1 MATKCYIVN
10 KNIDGYI
17 AAKFGWSAQMG
28 NKGMNPVKI
37 ASLRGLYD
45 QNAEDTG
52 TEPLLPDNPTDADLD
67 KAAEKLMKFRTSI
80 KMKQRSRMA
89 TGTRHIDRAFDA
101 LRHAYSLHER
111 KSRISLLSNLFSWE
125 VDRLMEGSHA
135 DRQSFVNSFTTV
147 DGQYVGGE
155 AAILDGV
162 YNIVHET
169 RANWFRMMHNP
180 AKGFKAYQDANKLNF
195 VGAPTTVDEFQ
206 RMCEHRFE
214 EYSKLLE
221 NWNELIP
228 FVLKDL
234 VKKEGVKLG
243 IKKEFASAASSDSFG
258 ANDIAAKWDI
268 SESKRDGWMENSDL
282 QSAFGSVG
290 QQVRRIL
297 ATVPQVELKPI
308 FNEIETIDGTKKR
321 VFSHME
327 SIPVVDDLGNQQFL
341 DATKTHQALMEFLKG
356 TQDSE
361 DMMRKLCKEGKPG
374 EARIPWMQ
382 PIVDILVSNSQA
394 RTQFFCDFKKNFQ
407 PYSVMWED
415 MSEGNGFIK
424 KIKTKILNR
433 PTNALK
439 GKYDMVMSAK
449 GKFPINVKMW
459 GYTPVFDEDTKEVN
473 WQRLAELRKKVLD
486 WVYEEADPKLAVFGQ
501 TYGASNIPLINNG
514 RNATITIDGKTVPLT
529 YEMRREFLMEVF
541 TSLGYDVTVDTVDS
555 ILTSRDIYTVREQL
569 EQLFD
574 PKGNTGIL
582 YAANVKT
589 LGKKNVQ
596 ILQDKHMK
604 FRSLYRA
611 KITTNDGRT
620 IYPIQEH
627 SEKLLDVINKH
638 QEGYR
643 VESRARYQG
652 NTMYSFVSPSYLGDR
667 LETIQSFVNNN
678 DKTGLRKFLTEE
690 YLQSPFF
697 VDDEY
702 LATNGQSGRILN
714 MWLSELM
721 AACKDSKT
729 ALLDSVAAIFNYERD
744 LGNEE
749 KKFEDFTSR
758 EHGIDMLVHFF
769 ADEQQKK
776 GYGGKGSRDIRKKLS
791 AMYPVFILGDAGVSK
806 YIRAPRINSAV
817 WVNKEGKVVDA
828 ADDTRTKIKYRFDA
842 EAQDR
847 VIEQFWNIYMQEKRR
862 MALDEAIAH
871 DMYANGKKVNHPKG
885 EFSILTFLNP
895 SSQDYHDK
903 YAIPAD
909 KEFDESTI
917 RQIIRQYLDDATKTF
932 QQRLDTLG
940 VLETANQGKNKKVF
954 RNISS
959 FATPENINEKVQ
971 EFFWNTKLATAN
983 QLQIMTIDPSFY
995 HGTKDLQKRY
1005 KEIHAPGNVLDI
1017 MARDFDG
1024 FLYSPDGIERVSYFD
1039 DISVNSEDTNPEFM
1053 EMILR
1058 NYSQPGVDV
1067 EALIAGKFHMKAIGK
1082 EAEKQRQEV
1091 LKAALGNNYEIYK
1104 TYCKNSLTDGQGYR
1118 TLTSYRRVMGMAGK
1132 WTRNMEEAYKAIMQI
1147 RNKHIADDSEITN
1160 DERQQIADFMLVLQ
1174 PIKPYMFTHEKYPV
1188 RIAKRDAQGNVVMGT
1203 NGQPLMIDTY
1213 QYIPVQHKYAEALII
1228 PELMPKGSKLRDL
1241 ANWMEAHN
1249 VDMVGSTKIAKV
1261 GCFGQA
1267 NLSDVKDKASLNTA
1281 MDAAYIHELPY
1292 RDYRIQTNV
1301 PEHINS
1307 SQLFGTQVRKLI
1319 MAGLDMGI
1327 DFTSYLEG
1335 VGNFE
1340 GHINLSTDN
1349 DTTNAQASLNGR
1361 NLLALYNSLIC
1372 ANIFDSYEK
1381 FAQNAGNIEEL
1392 SNLLQQ
1398 STIGSMREAM
1408 DNLFAYVV
1416 TGNDEHLQK
1425 FMIPLFEG
1433 GLEHDAAAL
1442 ILSVF
1447 KKIVNKQQISGGS
1460 AVQVSAFGIDGY
1472 EEDGGLRYVIDPDN
1486 EANVLYAEIE
1496 MPFDKSFMID
1506 VRDASGNVT
1515 KQEVSLPFDKYC
1527 FSDGN
1532 LIPSGEPIEKTGTD
1546 GKTNREWKKYQSYT
1560 YKEVDGKLIPC
1571 KWDDKDAKVYKP
1583 LIETEYP
1590 DILSIL
1596 AYRIPTERDY
1606 SMINCQIKRFT
1617 PKTAGGTMKVPP
1629 EGTSIAGFDFDI
1641 DKLYFMLR
1649 EYHKHYNDKSYV
1661 ESNFSDNQKY
1671 SIWWDFY
1678 EENPEIKEALERARG
1693 EAEANNPDLIETK
1706 PVYNR
1711 QGQPTSRVRT
1721 IHKTTLNSYWDAAG
1735 IKENFGFDKG
1745 TAFAMTAQANGIKPD
1760 LNQVKG
1766 ETLEWMEEYDFNKAP
1781 EENTRAARNNLLI
1794 TLIQARLMD
1803 PQTVKQRY
1811 TPGGFANA
1819 SKAARLMR
1827 ELFHGDLLGVYDGY
1841 SEVNIAAL
1849 EQRQDSDTDPEPNY
1863 DPTDPYTIL
1872 IYNQQN
1878 QVASKLIGIFANQN
1892 TNHAFASSMDVF
1904 ELNEP
1909 IEFCGK
1915 SYKDLL
1921 HKGDKDEAARID
1933 LNMAEFLAASVDA
1946 VKDPVLNFLNLNT
1959 LTADAGALLARLGY
1973 NTKEIGLL
1981 FNQPII
1987 RKVCQDSFNR
1997 GTNISTVVEDA
2008 KSKLMS
2014 NLTGINP
2021 NEKISITENDLA
2033 LGIVKERLLL
2043 EAGKTQKDFLA
2054 QNARMQY
2061 AVLDLF
2067 SKILTASQDV
2077 SDFVLSTKFT
2087 ASNAVSSTMGG
2098 MYAQQMKVNAYV
2110 DRFPGQKTKNGS
2122 LSYKMVVA
2130 PTADGAGLMSMPI
2143 ENKED
2148 LTTMNKKEY
2157 LHYVRFNPFAYEQAM
2172 YDANRKA
2179 IKLLSKYFPYERPL
2193 YSTMRKRMQELA
2205 RFGTL
2210 SEDDINAIHSNIP
2223 VALLAKQSRSLF
2235 NGEAAHIKDGLEM
2248 SMTNREYYRERF
2260 AYDLMDMLAKD
2271 PDGLGKLEI
2280 FKYLSPTSDDIIVG
2294 QDAKGIDIHK
2304 EVWRIDM
2311 QDVGGM
2317 DADIKEAIRESWA
2330 YLMEVKDGGYFDS
2343 QDYAELGRDLFMYCF
2358 YQLGFDFSPR
2368 SFMHLAPVAVKDN
2381 IRVDR
2386 SQSLTMSP
2394 YNPSE
2399 KSNDDVIV
2407 WSPNVVGGYERAEDY
2422 GANRSIEGEL
2432 TSNSFQLPENLT
2444 VAAVE
2449 DLINEAKSHPELT
2462 FKIDRDFSSEEFRK
2476 FTKSFIG
2483 RDVPSNIKFSSGTL
2497 DNPEN
2502 RAIIPE
2508 ISYGKTRTYRQFL
2521 NEILE
2526 GTEQGLNEEEF
2537 AQMWILNHLDNMR
2550 FVFDTAKSSDDT
2562 KRIIKEITSRP
2573 GNTLRDEKGKLREHF
2588 NMDISIY
2595 NNDRDMA
2602 ALDSLVKVEAPDGK
2616 IQNVTWAPCI
2626 KIGDSYYMA
2635 ESNTDLGFNVNKQ
2648 LSITYRK
2655 VVPWGTSKTI
2665 DYDGNQKL
2673 SPQMRYQTSM
2683 NAQPQRNKDYVE
2695 PSSPSPEET
2704 EPVTQDNRDASII
2717 ENAVSNLRYSVI
2729 DTTVEWDNILDGL
2742 LKLSPTDPS
2751 PAFTQA
2757 AHVFMQN
2764 GAAAYWKSLE
2774 ESQRKAIGN
2783 AVRNYHKSNV
2793 SVQQGPSNSNNS
2805 SEPLI
2810 DVPNGNAKG
2819 LGALRESLEKSIFI
2833 EFVNAHEA
2841 IGEIIDKEG
2850 LMRNIQAMEDQDI
2863 MDTVE
2868 AIRRACRD
2876 KTTKILMLDENGEL
2890 MEGC

>member
-67 KAAEKLMKFRTSI
+67 KAAEKLMKFRTGI

-89 TGTRHIDRAFDA
+89 AGTRHIDRAFDA

-135 DRQSFVNSFTTV
+135 DRQSFVNGFTTV

-155 AAILDGV
+155 VAILDGV

-195 VGAPTTVDEFQ
+195 VGVPTTVDEFQ

-341 DATKTHQALMEFLKG
+341 DATKTHQALIEFLKG

-361 DMMRKLCKEGKPG
+361 DIMRKLCKEGKPG

-486 WVYEEADPKLAVFGQ
+486 WVHEEVDPKLAVFGQ

-514 RNATITIDGKTVPLT
+514 RNATITIEGKTVPLT

-541 TSLGYDVTVDTVDS
+541 TSLGYDVTVDTIDS

-589 LGKKNVQ
+589 LGKKNIQ
-596 ILQDKHMK
+596 DLQARHIK
-604 FRSLYRA
+604 FRSFYN
-611 KITTNDGRT
+611 KVTDFETKNT
-620 IYPIQEH
+620 PVKEH
-627 SEKLLDVINKH
+627 SEKLLDIINKH

-652 NTMYSFVSPSYLGDR
+652 NTMYSFVAPSYLGDR
-667 LETIQSFVNNN
+667 LETIQDFVNNN
-678 DKTGLRKFLTEE
+678 DKDGLQKYLTEE

-721 AACKDSKT
+721 AACKDTKT
-729 ALLDSVAAIFNYERD
+729 PLLDSVAAIFNYERD

-749 KKFEDFTSR
+749 KKFEDFTSK

-806 YIRAPRINSAV
+806 YIRAPRISSAV

-828 ADDTRTKIKYRFDA
+828 ADDTRTKIEYRFDA
-842 EAQDR
+842 EAQDK
-847 VIEQFWNIYMQEKRR
+847 VIEQFWNIYIQEKRR

-895 SSQDYHDK
+895 SSQDYQDK

-959 FATPENINEKVQ
+959 FATPENINEKIQ

-1039 DISVNSEDTNPEFM
+1039 DITVNSEDTNPEFM

-1267 NLSDVKDKASLNTA
+1267 NLSDAKDKASLNTA

-1372 ANIFDSYEK
+1372 ANIFDSYDK
-1381 FAQNAGNIEEL
+1381 FAQTAGNIEEL

-1398 STIGSMREAM
+1398 STVGSMREAM

-1486 EANVLYAEIE
+1486 GANVLYAEIE
-1496 MPFDKSFMID
+1496 MPFDKSFIATFKD
-1506 VRDASGNVT
+1506 SKGKTVKRT
-1515 KQEVSLPFDKYC
+1515 ISLDFDTYC
-1527 FSDGN
+1527 FPDGN
-1532 LIPSGEPIEKTGTD
+1532 LRPFEKKIEKKGKD
-1546 GKTNREWKKYQSYT
+1546 GKITREWKKYQSYT
-1560 YKEVDGKLIPC
+1560 YKRVDGKLVPC
-1571 KWDDKDAKVYKP
+1571 DYKDPEAEVHKP
-1583 LIETEYP
+1583 IIEEEYP

-1641 DKLYFMLR
+1641 DKLYFMQR
-1649 EYHKHYNDKSYV
+1649 EYHKHIKDGSYV
-1661 ESNFSDNQKY
+1661 EEAFGDTQKEDIWGTVYADYSNVKEELKAARDAKKGDPAHWQEITLKSGRV
-1671 SIWWDFY
+1671 FY
-1678 EENPEIKEALERARG
+1678 
-1693 EAEANNPDLIETK
+1693 K
-1706 PVYNR
+1706 PLR
-1711 QGQPTSRVRT
+1711 
-1721 IHKTTLNSYWDAAG
+1721 HLNSYWEDAQIVEKFG
-1735 IKENFGFDKG
+1735 LDKEV
-1745 TAFAMTAQANGIKPD
+1745 AFAEATQKTGQKPSKRK
-1760 LNQVKG
+1760 VEG
-1766 ETLEWMEEYDFNKAP
+1766 EVEEWLEEYDFNKAP

-1803 PQTVKQRY
+1803 PATVKQRY

-1819 SKAARLMR
+1819 S
-1827 ELFHGDLLGVYDGY
+1827 D
-1841 SEVNIAAL
+1841 AAL
-1849 EQRQDSDTDPEPNY
+1849 RMRVLQFADVDSITTNGMVDNDKVDAIIAKIKDEKDPLQDPEPNY

-1959 LTADAGALLARLGY
+1959 ITADAGALLARLGY

-2021 NEKISITENDLA
+2021 NERISITENDLA
-2033 LGIVKERLLL
+2033 LGIVKERQLL
-2043 EAGKTQKDFLA
+2043 EAGKTQEDFLA

-2077 SDFVLSTKFT
+2077 SNFVLSTKFT

-2098 MYAQQMKVNAYV
+2098 MYAQQLKVDAYV

-2143 ENKED
+2143 DNKKD
-2148 LTTMNKKEY
+2148 LTTMSKKEY

-2210 SEDDINAIHSNIP
+2210 SEDDINDIHSNIP
-2223 VALLAKQSRSLF
+2223 VALLAKQSRTLF
-2235 NGEAAHIKDGLEM
+2235 NGEAPHVKDGIEM
-2248 SMTNREYYRERF
+2248 NMTNREYYRERF

-2294 QDAKGIDIHK
+2294 QDANGIDIHK
-2304 EVWRIDM
+2304 EVWKISM

-2317 DADIKEAIRESWA
+2317 DADTKEAIRESWA
-2330 YLMEVKDGGYFDS
+2330 YLMEVKDNGYFDS

-2381 IRVDR
+2381 LRVDR

-2432 TSNSFQLPENLT
+2432 TGNSFQLPENLT

-2449 DLINEAKSHPELT
+2449 DLINETKSHPELT
-2462 FKIDRDFSSEEFRK
+2462 FKIDRDFSPEEFRK

-2502 RAIIPE
+2502 RAIISE

-2562 KRIIKEITSRP
+2562 RRIIKEITSRP
-2573 GNTLRDEKGKLREHF
+2573 GNTLRDEKGKLRDHF
-2588 NMDISIY
+2588 DMDISIY
-2595 NNDRDMA
+2595 NNDRDMT
-2602 ALDSLVKVEAPDGK
+2602 ALDSLIKVEAPDGK
-2616 IQNVTWAPCI
+2616 IQSVTWAPCI
-2626 KIGDSYYMA
+2626 KIEDSYYMA

-2655 VVPWGTSKTI
+2655 VVPWGTSKTM

-2673 SPQMRYQTSM
+2673 SPQMRYQTSLD
-2683 NAQPQRNKDYVE
+2683 AVPQRNEDYVE
-2695 PSSPSPEET
+2695 PVQDTSEEM
-2704 EPVTQDNRDASII
+2704 PQDNRDSSII
-2717 ENAVSNLRYSVI
+2717 LNAVSNLRGSVI
-2729 DTTVEWDNILDGL
+2729 DTTVEWDSILDGL

-2757 AHVFMQN
+2757 AHVFIQN

-2783 AVRNYHKSNV
+2783 AVRDYHKSTLPI
-2793 SVQQGPSNSNNS
+2793 QQGTFNSNNS

-2810 DVPNGNAKG
+2810 DVLNGNAKG
-2819 LGALRESLEKSIFI
+2819 LGALRESLEKAIFT

-2841 IGEIIDKEG
+2841 IGEIVDKEG
-2850 LMRNIQAMEDQDI
+2850 LMRNIQSMEDQDI

-2876 KTTKILMLDENGEL
+2876 KTTKVLMLNEEGKL

>member
-1 MATKCYIVN
+1 MTSPKCYIVN

-17 AAKFGWSAQMG
+17 ASKFGWSAQQG
-28 NKGMNPVKI
+28 NKGMNPMKI

-45 QNAEDTG
+45 QNAEETG
-52 TEPLLPDNPTDADLD
+52 TEPLLPDNPTEADLD
-67 KAAEKLMKFRTSI
+67 KVAEKLMKFRATI
-80 KMKQRSRMA
+80 KMMQHARMA
-89 TGTRHIDRAFDA
+89 NGTKHIDRAYDA

-111 KSRISLLSNLFSWE
+111 KSRINLLSNLFSWE

-135 DRQSFVNSFTTV
+135 DRQSFVNGFMTV
-147 DGQYVGGE
+147 DGQYIGGE
-155 AAILDGV
+155 ASILDGI
-162 YNIVHET
+162 YNLVHET
-169 RANWFRMMHNP
+169 RANWYRLMNRP
-180 AKGFKAYQDANKLNF
+180 AEGFKAYQDADRLNF
-195 VGAPTTVDEFQ
+195 VGAPTNAEEFKA
-206 RMCEHRFE
+206 MCEHRFN

-243 IKKEFASAASSDSFG
+243 IKKEFVAAASSDSFG
-258 ANDIAAKWDI
+258 DNDIASKWDM

-297 ATVPQVELKPI
+297 ATVPQVELKPV
-308 FNEIETIDGTKKR
+308 FKVVETADGEKKR

-327 SIPVVDDLGNQQFL
+327 SIPVVDDLGNQEFM

-356 TQDSE
+356 IQDSE
-361 DMMRKLCKEGKPG
+361 DMIRKLCKEGKPG
-374 EARIPWMQ
+374 EAKISWMQ
-382 PIVDILVSNSQA
+382 PIVDVLVSNPQA
-394 RTQFFCDFKKNFQ
+394 TTQFFCDFKKNFQ

-415 MSEGNGFIK
+415 KREGNSFIK
-424 KIKTKILNR
+424 SIKTRILNR
-433 PTNALK
+433 PTNVLK
-439 GKYDMVMSAK
+439 GKYDMVMSPR
-449 GKFPINVKMW
+449 GKFPLNVNMW
-459 GYTPVFDEDTKEVN
+459 GYKPIFDEDTKEID
-473 WQRLAELRKKVLD
+473 WQRLAELRKKVLE
-486 WVYEEADPKLAVFGQ
+486 WTHEEVGPVENEQAGDIRTQQPKYAI
-501 TYGASNIPLINNG
+501 ANAPLINNG
-514 RNATITIDGKTVPLT
+514 RNATIKIDGSIVPLT
-529 YEMRREFLMEVF
+529 FEMRREFLMEVF
-541 TSLGYDVTVDTVDS
+541 TSLGYDVAVDTIDS
-555 ILTSRDIYTVREQL
+555 ILTSRDVYTVREQL

-582 YAANVKT
+582 YAAGVKT
-589 LGKKNVQ
+589 LGEKNVQ
-596 ILQDKHMK
+596 NLQAKQMK
-604 FRSLYRA
+604 FRGLYNKVTDPVSKA
-611 KITTNDGRT
+611 TPVK
-620 IYPIQEH
+620 EH
-627 SEKLLDVINKH
+627 SEKLLDIINKH

-667 LETIQSFVNNN
+667 LETIQQFVEAN
-678 DKTGLRKFLTEE
+678 DKPNLQKFLTEE

-714 MWLSELM
+714 MWLSDLL

-729 ALLDSVAAIFNYERD
+729 SLLDSVAAIFNYERD
-744 LGNEE
+744 LGRED

-806 YIRAPRINSAV
+806 YIRAPRISSAV

-828 ADDTRTKIKYRFDA
+828 ANDTRHHIEYRFDTD
-842 EAQDR
+842 AQEK

-862 MALDEAIAH
+862 MAMDDAMAH
-871 DMYANGKKVNHPKG
+871 EMYANGKKVKHPKG

-895 SSQDYHDK
+895 TSQEYQDK
-903 YAIPAD
+903 YAIPAG

-917 RQIIRQYLDDATKTF
+917 RQIIRQYMNDATETF
-932 QQRLDTLG
+932 QKRIQNLG
-940 VLETANQGKNKKVF
+940 VLETAKQGKKEVF

-959 FATPENINEKVQ
+959 FATPDNIGEKLQ

-1005 KEIHAPGNVLDI
+1005 KEIHAPGNVLDVK
-1017 MARDFDG
+1017 ARDFDG
-1024 FLYSPDGIERVSYFD
+1024 FLYSPDGIERVAYFD
-1039 DISVNSEDTNPEFM
+1039 DITVNSENTNKEFM
-1053 EMILR
+1053 KMIEL
-1058 NYSQPGVDV
+1058 NF
-1067 EALIAGKFHMKAIGK
+1067 GKDSD
-1082 EAEKQRQEV
+1082 
-1091 LKAALGNNYEIYK
+1091 IYD
-1104 TYCKNSLTDGQGYR
+1104 TYRKNSLTDGQGYR
-1118 TLTSYRRVMGMAGK
+1118 TLTSYRRVKGMAGQ
-1132 WTRNMEEAYKAIMQI
+1132 WTRNMDEAYKAIMQI
-1147 RNKHIADDSEITN
+1147 RNKHIADDSDITD

-1174 PIKPYMFTHEKYPV
+1174 PIKPYMFTHEKYPI

-1249 VDMVGSTKIAKV
+1249 VDMVGSTKIGKV
-1261 GCFGQA
+1261 GVFGQA
-1267 NLSDVKDKASLNTA
+1267 KLNGVTDKESLNTA

-1292 RDYRIQTNV
+1292 KDYRIQTNV

-1319 MAGLDMGI
+1319 MAGLDMSIG
-1327 DFTSYLEG
+1327 DYYNTYLEG
-1335 VGNFE
+1335 VGNFN
-1340 GHINLSTDN
+1340 GHVNLSTD
-1349 DTTNAQASLNGR
+1349 DGTTNAQASLNGR

-1442 ILSVF
+1442 ILSTF

-1496 MPFDKSFMID
+1496 MPFDKSFMMD
-1506 VRDASGNVT
+1506 VRDTNGNVT
-1515 KQEVSLPFDKYC
+1515 KQKVNLPFDKYC
-1527 FSDGN
+1527 FPDGN
-1532 LIPSGEPIEKTGTD
+1532 LIPTGEPIEKGT
-1546 GKTNREWKKYQSYT
+1546 REWKKYQSYT
-1560 YKEVDGKLIPC
+1560 YKEVDGKLVPC

-1661 ESNFSDNQKY
+1661 ESNFSESDKY
-1671 SIWWDFY
+1671 AVWGAFY
-1678 EENPEIKEALERARG
+1678 AQNPEVRDALEAARA
-1693 EAEANNPDLIETK
+1693 EAEANNPDLVEIRHI
-1706 PVYNR
+1706 YNR
-1711 QGQPTSRVRT
+1711 QGQDTGRVRT
-1721 IHKTTLNSYWDAAG
+1721 IHKTTLNSYWDAANIEG
-1735 IKENFGFDKG
+1735 GFGMNKA
-1745 TAFAMTAQANGIKPD
+1745 TAFAMTAQQEGIKPSQS
-1760 LNQVKG
+1760 LVKG
-1766 ETLEWMEEYDFNKAP
+1766 EALEWMEEYDFNKAP
-1781 EENTRAARNNLLI
+1781 EDNTRAARNNLLI

-1827 ELFHGDLLGVYDGY
+1827 ELFHGDLTGV
-1841 SEVNIAAL
+1841 VNGGNVNMSVL

-1872 IYNQQN
+1872 VYNQQN
-1878 QVASKLIGIFANQN
+1878 QVAGKLIGIFANQN

-1915 SYKDLL
+1915 SFKDLL
-1921 HKGDKDEAARID
+1921 HNKDKDEAARID

-1959 LTADAGALLARLGY
+1959 LTADAGALLARIGY

-1987 RKVCQDSFNR
+1987 RKVCQDAFNR
-1997 GTNISTVVEDA
+1997 GVNISSVVEDA
-2008 KSKLMS
+2008 KNDLMTH
-2014 NLTGINP
+2014 LTGYNP
-2021 NEKISITENDLA
+2021 NQKVAITENDLA
-2033 LGIVKERLLL
+2033 MGIIGERQML
-2043 EAGKTQKDFLA
+2043 EAGKTQDDFLA
-2054 QNARMQY
+2054 SNAKMQY
-2061 AVLDLF
+2061 AVLNLF
-2067 SKILTASQDV
+2067 SKVLTASQDV
-2077 SDFVLSTKFT
+2077 SNFVLSTKFT
-2087 ASNAVSSTMGG
+2087 ASNAVSSTFGG
-2098 MYAQQMKVNAYV
+2098 MYAQQLKVNAYV
-2110 DRFPGQKTKNGS
+2110 DRFPGKKAKDGS

-2143 ENKED
+2143 ENGED

-2193 YSTMRKRMQELA
+2193 YSGVRERMQELA

-2210 SEDDINAIHSNIP
+2210 NEDDINDIHSNIP

-2235 NGEAAHIKDGLEM
+2235 NGEAAHVKDGEQM
-2248 SMTNREYYRERF
+2248 NMTNREYYRERF
-2260 AYDLMDMLAKD
+2260 AEDLMSMISAD

-2280 FKYLSPTSDDIIVG
+2280 FKYLSPESEQVEIGKNSVTG
-2294 QDAKGIDIHK
+2294 LPEYK
-2304 EVWRIDM
+2304 ETWKISM
-2311 QDVGGM
+2311 QDIGGM
-2317 DADIKEAIRESWA
+2317 DADTKEAIRESWA
-2330 YLMEVKDGGYFDS
+2330 YLMEVKDDGYFDS

-2358 YQLGFDFSPR
+2358 YQLGFDFSPL
-2368 SFMHLAPVAVKDN
+2368 SFMHLAPTAVKDS
-2381 IRVDR
+2381 IIVERD
-2386 SQSLTMSP
+2386 QSLPIQGFTINS
-2394 YNPSE
+2394 YYS
-2399 KSNDDVIV
+2399 KDDVVV
-2407 WSPNVVGGYERAEDY
+2407 WSPGVIGSYEWAERY
-2422 GANRSIEGEL
+2422 GANRAIEGEL
-2432 TSNSFQLPENLT
+2432 TGNAYQLPDTLT
-2444 VAAVE
+2444 YGSVLN
-2449 DLINEAKSHPELT
+2449 LINEAKSHPELT
-2462 FKIDRDFSSEEFRK
+2462 FKIDRNLTQKEFDM
-2476 FTKSFIG
+2476 FAHNYIG
-2483 RDVPSNIKFSSGTL
+2483 TDVPSNIRFSQSTL
-2497 DNPEN
+2497 DNVSQESK
-2502 RAIIPE
+2502 E
-2508 ISYGKTRTYRQFL
+2508 KISYGRNRTYRQLL
-2521 NEILE
+2521 NEILD
-2526 GTEQGLNEEEF
+2526 GTERGLNEEEF

-2550 FVFDTAKSSDDT
+2550 FVLDTAIGN
-2562 KRIIKEITSRP
+2562 KRLKEIITEQTSQN
-2573 GNTLRDEKGKLREHF
+2573 GNTLRDGMKFRKSITI
-2588 NMDISIY
+2588 DISKY
-2595 NNDRDMA
+2595 QNDSDMS
-2602 ALDSLVKVEAPDGK
+2602 ALSNLVRVNAPDGK
-2616 IQNVTWAPCI
+2616 IQSVTWAPCI

-2655 VVPWGTSKTI
+2655 VVPWGSSKTI
-2665 DYDGNQKL
+2665 EYDINQKL
-2673 SPQMRYQTSM
+2673 APTMRYQTSM
-2683 NAQPQRNKDYVE
+2683 NAEPQRNENYVE
-2695 PSSPSPEET
+2695 PEEEET
-2704 EPVTQDNRDASII
+2704 VESMTPTEASNGNGIGTEPATDAPNSG
-2717 ENAVSNLRYSVI
+2717 ASNLNMGRQEMENYI
-2729 DTTVEWDNILDGL
+2729 FEEYIKAVEA
-2742 LKLSPTDPS
+2742 KLG
-2751 PAFTQA
+2751 Q
-2757 AHVFMQN
+2757 Q
-2764 GAAAYWKSLE
+2764 
-2774 ESQRKAIGN
+2774 KA
-2783 AVRNYHKSNV
+2783 
-2793 SVQQGPSNSNNS
+2793 
-2805 SEPLI
+2805 E
-2810 DVPNGNAKG
+2810 D
-2819 LGALRESLEKSIFI
+2819 
-2833 EFVNAHEA
+2833 
-2841 IGEIIDKEG
+2841 
-2850 LMRNIQAMEDQDI
+2850 IQAMRASFANNTDQELID
-2863 MDTVE
+2863 
-2868 AIRRACRD
+2868 AILMIRKACRQNGVM
-2876 KTTKILMLDENGEL
+2876 MLDDQGNP
-2890 MEGC
+2890 MMGC